1 MTLQLPPT
9 DEQIARMRREVLT
22 TIAVRRT
29 RRRRRFWWVAGAT
42 ALVLAASTAGVAAL
56 FASVDDRNVT
66 FDCYTSTDLTS
77 NHSTSTSVET
87 DRDKNTE
94 LSMADRVATALAVCE
109 ASYTAV
115 RTGEDAPAGPYVPNP
130 TACVLSDRRI
140 AVLPNAAGKDDASFC
155 VALGLTAPVR

>member
-66 FDCYTSTDLTS
+66 
-77 NHSTSTSVET
+77 
-87 DRDKNTE
+87 
-94 LSMADRVATALAVCE
+94 
-109 ASYTAV
+109 
-115 RTGEDAPAGPYVPNP
+115 
-130 TACVLSDRRI
+130 ACVLSDRRI

-155 VALGLTAPVR
+155 VALGLTAPGR